1 MPWNQE
7 SPADLLWQAVIPC
20 GELACPA
27 LGCVAAPKPSPE
39 QFLTHRILLDWGCC
53 AAQRGTSPL
62 TTRDDRSP
70 QKVGWD

>member
-27 LGCVAAPKPSPE
+27 LGCAAAPI
-39 QFLTHRILLDWGCC
+39 QQN
-53 AAQRGTSPL
+53 A
-62 TTRDDRSP
+62 
-70 QKVGWD
+70 VGVERVRCR